1 METVDVKH
9 RPIDMR
15 SAGRVKL
22 LLLNPNTSTAS
33 TDMMLRIARNA
44 AGPGVDIE
52 GVTAP
57 FGPPLITNEAEL
69 LVASEAV
76 IAAISGL
83 AAEDPDGII
92 IAAFGD
98 PALETVRGSAMCE
111 IVGIAEASMVEASEG
126 GRRFS
131 VVTTTPDLA
140 RAIRGCAE
148 RYGHGDLLLSVRITA
163 GEPGKTMADAAG
175 LIAALEDIARSA
187 IDEDGAEAIIVGGGP
202 LADAARGLADRIGIP
217 VIEPIP
223 AALRLLEK
231 RRGNAS

>member
-1 METVDVKH
+1 METFDVKD
-9 RPIDMR
+9 RPIDTR
-15 SAGRVKL
+15 SAGRVRL
-22 LLLNPNTSTAS
+22 LLLNPNTSTIS
-33 TDMMLRIARNA
+33 TEMMLRIARNV

-52 GVTAP
+52 GITAP

-69 LVASEAV
+69 SVAADAV
-76 IAAISGL
+76 ITAISEL
-83 AAEDPDGII
+83 SAEDPDGII

-98 PALETVRGSAMCE
+98 PALDEVRGSAKCD
-111 IVGIAEASMVEASEG
+111 IVGIAEASMIEASEG

-148 RYGHGDLLLSVRITA
+148 RYGYGELLLSVRITA
-163 GEPGKTMADAAG
+163 GDPGKTMADALG
-175 LIAALEDIARSA
+175 LIDALEEIARTC
-187 IDEDGAEAIIVGGGP
+187 IEKDGAQAIIVGGGP

-231 RRGNAS
+231 RRRRAP